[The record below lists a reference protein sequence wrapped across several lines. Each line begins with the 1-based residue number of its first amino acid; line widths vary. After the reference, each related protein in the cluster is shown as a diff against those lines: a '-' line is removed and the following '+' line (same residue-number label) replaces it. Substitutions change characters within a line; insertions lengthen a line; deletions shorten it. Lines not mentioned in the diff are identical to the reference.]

1 MTNNRRFISIR
12 TKILMGFCLI
22 VCILVLVN
30 TYIIVE
36 QRNSSDE
43 IKQMVEQDLYLN
55 TKDQQLV
62 VNFSQKLVAVQNYLL
77 TGDAAEKATFEK
89 LETEFNTL
97 EQQILKK
104 SNSTKAK
111 ETLSKIE
118 QWDEVMKSEVIPKYE
133 DDDRKG
139 AEKIIIDQSANT
151 QEIKATIEQLSKKR
165 QKELEQRAAEVVKTN
180 KSIQT
185 QLILTTIIVIILAII
200 VAFFTA
206 NLIVKPIIQV
216 TKRMKKMAKG
226 ELVKENLSIKHHD
239 EVGALTEAGNTLNT
253 KLVTM
258 MDSINQVSGE
268 VKSSSKHVAQSADEV
283 REGSHQ
289 VSLTMSELAEG
300 AETQASHATD
310 LVQVVELFTSKV
322 NEVNEEGN
330 GIAKR
335 AAEVLGRTAEGTQ
348 LMLETVDEMNEVQN
362 NVKATVERMEI
373 LEAKSADIT
382 KLVRVIQD
390 IAEQTNLLALNAAIE
405 AARAGDEGRGFAVV
419 ADEVRKL
426 AKQVDLSVMDISQ
439 IVTTMQ
445 KETKLASQSLH
456 ETYEQ
461 MQIGT
466 GQMTKTNENFKLIS
480 HSIEDVDSS
489 IHQISHQLA
498 EVLDETTKINEAIDQ
513 IASVSQQSAAG
524 VEETTATIE
533 ETTSSMEEISHSTNH
548 LASNAEKLHE
558 EMSFFKIHK

>member
-1 MTNNRRFISIR
+1 M
-12 TKILMGFCLI
+12 
-22 VCILVLVN
+22 
-30 TYIIVE
+30 
-36 QRNSSDE
+36 
-43 IKQMVEQDLYLN
+43 IK
-55 TKDQQLV
+55 
-62 VNFSQKLVAVQNYLL
+62 SQVFPK
-77 TGDAAEKATFEK
+77 FEG
-89 LETEFNTL
+89 
-97 EQQILKK
+97 
-104 SNSTKAK
+104 
-111 ETLSKIE
+111 
-118 QWDEVMKSEVIPKYE
+118 
-133 DDDRKG
+133 DDRKG
-139 AEKIIIDQSANT
+139 AEKIIIDQGENT
-151 QEIKATIEQLSKKR
+151 NAIKTTIEQLSDKR
-165 QKELEQRAAEVVKTN
+165 QKELEQRADEVVNTN

-185 QLILTTIIVIILAII
+185 QLISTTIIVSIVGII

-206 NLIVKPIIQV
+206 NLIVKSIIQV

-226 ELVKENLSIKHHD
+226 ELVTENLPIKNND
-239 EVGALTEAGNTLNT
+239 EVGALTEASNTLNV

-258 MDSINQVSGE
+258 MDSISKVSSE
-268 VKSSSKHVAQSADEV
+268 VKSSSKQVAHSAEEV
-283 REGSHQ
+283 REGSQQ

-322 NEVNEEGN
+322 NEVNEEGS

-348 LMLETVDEMNEVQN
+348 LMLETVGEMNEVQN
-362 NVKATVERMEI
+362 NVKATVDRMEI

-419 ADEVRKL
+419 VDEVRKL

-461 MQIGT
+461 MQLGT
-466 GQMTKTNENFKLIS
+466 NQMTKTNENFKLIS

-489 IHQISHQLA
+489 IHQMSQQLG

-513 IASVSQQSAAG
+513 IAPVSQQSAAG